1 MKFIHTSDVH
11 LGTWNAHPD
20 LRDFS
25 LKAFEQLVNTA
36 INRQIDFIII
46 AGDFFDT
53 SMPAVDI
60 IRFAAAQLKRCKDA
74 GISVYAIAGSHDF
87 SPTGKTM
94 LSVFDSAG
102 LLINLHKKLI
112 VDKKTQVQ
120 ITGIEGL
127 RIGLDKKTF
136 EEFDFSSILENIDK
150 NKFKIFVMHT
160 AIREY
165 CPIPMMEAT
174 PIDTIPKGFDYYATG
189 HVHFIF
195 DTFHEGWGQIA
206 FPGSLFQVNFNELEK
221 HDKAGFYIVHVENNK
236 PTMEWVSVQLKK
248 VFLVDIDGTD
258 KSTTQIESEFIE
270 NIENSNLEDKIVLL
284 KTKGKLKSGKAS
296 DINFSLITEKAIE
309 KKAYCVKRSVHLTL
323 EQTMENKVD
332 ITGMKDV
339 EKEVLE
345 KIIEK
350 ESIEK
355 YSELIEQLL
364 NALKEERLENEKNN
378 VYEEKIKSNVMKA
391 LNI

>member
-25 LKAFEQLVNTA
+25 MKAFEKLVDTA
-36 INRQIDFIII
+36 INRKVDFIIV

-53 SMPAVDI
+53 SMPAVDV
-60 IRFAAAQLKRCKDA
+60 IRHAAGQLKRCKDA
-74 GISVYAIAGSHDF
+74 GISIYAIAGSHDF

-102 LLINLHKKLI
+102 LLVNVHQKLI
-112 VDKKTQVQ
+112 VDKIGVQ
-120 ITGIEGL
+120 ISGIEGL
-127 RIGLDKKTF
+127 RVGLDKKTF
-136 EEFDFSSILENIDK
+136 ETFDFSSITDKLDK

-195 DTFHEGWGQIA
+195 DTYHEGWGHIA

-221 HDKAGFYIVHVENNK
+221 HEKAGFYIVHVEDNK
-236 PTMEWVSVQLKK
+236 PKLEWINVELKK
-248 VFLVDIDGTD
+248 AFLIDVDGND
-258 KSTTQIESEFIE
+258 KSPIQIENEFVE
-270 NIENSNLEDKIVLL
+270 NIDSFELKDKIVLL
-284 KTKGKLKSGKAS
+284 KTKGKLSSGKAS
-296 DINFSLITEKAIE
+296 DVNFSMLSEKAME
-309 KKAYCVKRSVHLTL
+309 KKAYCVKRSVHLTV
-323 EQTMENKVD
+323 EQAMENKVD
-332 ITGMKDV
+332 VTGMKDI

-345 KIIEK
+345 KITEK
-350 ESIEK
+350 NVDIKK
-355 YSELIEQLL
+355 YTELIEQLL
-364 NALKEERLENEKNN
+364 SILKEDRLENEKNS
-378 VYEEKIKSNVMKA
+378 VYEEKIKSNVMKV
-391 LNI
+391 LKI